1 MSEAAYRIES
11 VASEL
16 FKRIDT
22 SYLIRALANDTTH
35 AGISTFD
42 LSVGIDTSND
52 GSKHDR
58 AVKVIKHVFEQPDT
72 DALIIEMLD
81 VLYLQNP
88 YAMRDDN
95 ETYQQLHSKVLVPR
109 GITLGDDG
117 FTLPDGRG
125 LDQLERVTGAVEPT
139 PKPTPAFPDVWPSAE
154 FTPWSSAEHSKPKVE
169 PAPATEPKRALN
181 KVFVVHGRDPRPVD
195 TLKQYL
201 LFLGLHMMPWSEAV
215 SLTGKPQPH
224 TYDVVQA
231 GMENAAAIIVIF
243 SPDDLARI
251 KDDFSESG
259 DPDRTPQG
267 QARQNVTLEAG
278 MAFAMAPERTIFLK
292 SANTREISDID
303 GFNWVKMNGTWD
315 SRMDLKNRLTNAGAT
330 VSSGNQNLMDTL
342 AGPFKVE

>member
-1 MSEAAYRIES
+1 M
-11 VASEL
+11 ASEL

-22 SYLIRALANDTTH
+22 SYLVRALANDTTH

-58 AVKVIKHVFEQPDT
+58 AVKVIKHIFEQPDT

-81 VLYLQNP
+81 ILYLQNP

-95 ETYQQLHSKVLVPR
+95 ETYQQLRLKVLDPR
-109 GITLGDDG
+109 GIVLGDDG

-125 LDQLERVTGAVEPT
+125 LDQLERVTGAIERT
-139 PKPTPAFPDVWPSAE
+139 PIPTPAFPDAWPSAD
-154 FTPWSSAEHSKPKVE
+154 FTPWSSPEHSKPKAE
-169 PAPATEPKRALN
+169 PSPSPAPKRSLD
-181 KVFVVHGRDPRPVD
+181 KVFVVHGRDLRPVE

-224 TYDVVQA
+224 TYDVVKA

-243 SPDDLARI
+243 SPDDLARV
-251 KDDFSESG
+251 KDDFSEN
-259 DPDRTPQG
+259 DEPDRVPQG

-278 MAFAMAPERTIFLK
+278 MAFAMAPERTVFLK
-292 SANTREISDID
+292 SAHTREISDID

-315 SRMDLKNRLTNAGAT
+315 SRMDLKNRLANAGAA
-330 VSSGNQNLMDTL
+330 VSSGNQNLMDPL
-342 AGPFKVE
+342 AGPFRVE